1 MATLKTC
8 IASYTP
14 MESTPSEIATPSTND
29 TEGKI
34 VRGTLKKTVRKKKKT
49 TTKTRDSKNPGG
61 Q

>member
-1 MATLKTC
+1 MTLKAS

-29 TEGKI
+29 TQGKI
-34 VRGTLKKTVRKKKKT
+34 VRGTLKKIVRKKKKT
-49 TTKTRDSKNPGG
+49 TTKTKDSKNPGG